1 VNSEQQRAVDQAIID
16 GRLVDAIA
24 AYRAATGVGLGEAE
38 RYVRKRGA
46 AVTGSS
52 GDSSAGTAYAPSRI
66 ADSTWQISDSQAFST
81 KGGSLP
87 ASGVTKILWLV
98 GIIVVASIVVPLLF
112 TAGALF
118 MTYRAISPEGLTH
131 AFASVATIKDEPY
144 YPEVVA
150 QIRKDTKFKG
160 ALGAPITVDDGG
172 VTCGY
177 IHDDSVQHKA
187 NCTIPVH
194 GPKAAGTVRVQ
205 IVDQA
210 GGMDLGAWLDVGGRT
225 IPIDS

>member
-52 GDSSAGTAYAPSRI
+52 GDS
-66 ADSTWQISDSQAFST
+66 
-81 KGGSLP
+81 SLP